1 MKEEPARWKSRLYI
15 AAGFTSIGV
24 GIIGIWTPLLPTTE
38 FLLLASFFFARGS
51 QRWHTW
57 LMSHPTL
64 SPYILA
70 FREKRGL
77 TREQKIRIMLLVS
90 ITMGLSVYFI
100 PSLFGKISLLI
111 LWASLLC
118 FFLLYP
124 RARESNPPR
133 LPL

>member
-1 MKEEPARWKSRLYI
+1 VKEEPAYWKSRLYI

-57 LMSHPTL
+57 LMSHPTF

-77 TREQKIRIMLLVS
+77 TREQKIRIIFLVS

-100 PSLFGKISLLI
+100 PSMVGKISLLI
-111 LWASLLC
+111 LWGSLLC

-124 RARESNPPR
+124 RANENSSRR